1 MSSVEKAIAPLNSYD
16 NYVVNEN
23 FSFVKGWA
31 RLSVH
36 QKRKRTPVAVVV
48 FPFNL
53 SEEVGEFIDAIYSVQ
68 SGNYYFLSSLS

>member
-1 MSSVEKAIAPLNSYD
+1 LSSVEKAIAPLNSYD

-48 FPFNL
+48 IPFNL
-53 SEEVGEFIDAIYSVQ
+53 PEKVGEVIDAIYSVQ
-68 SGNYYFLSSLS
+68 NGNDYFQ